1 MTPFRG
7 VGGNI
12 ALKDAAL
19 LTSHLIQAQQGQ
31 KPLLEAISEYEASM
45 RQYAFA
51 AVEDSLKAMKQF
63 TGPKKYPA
71 FSIFKTGMRV
81 ANVVPKLKRKLLPA

>member
-1 MTPFRG
+1 
-7 VGGNI
+7 
-12 ALKDAAL
+12 
-19 LTSHLIQAQQGQ
+19 
-31 KPLLEAISEYEASM
+31 M

-71 FSIFKTGMRV
+71 FTILKTGMRM
-81 ANVVPKLKRKLLPA
+81 ANAVPKLRRKLMPA